1 MKLEFVWAKKTSN
14 AKPKNNITIGCQI
27 SIPSTIMQQIGIGNE
42 DKVDI
47 GFDDINHLVGIRK
60 GSTYRIY
67 KQGYRFMLRAKKNT
81 DKAKKMV
88 GSSPDFT
95 IQDGIIILHL
105 PKEANNGHQ

>member
-27 SIPSTIMQQIGIGNE
+27 SIPSTIMQQIDVGSE
-42 DKVDI
+42 DKIDI

-60 GSTYRIY
+60 GSIY
-67 KQGYRFMLRAKKNT
+67 CLNKQGRRLMIRSKKNV
-81 DKAKKMV
+81 DKAKILV
-88 GSSPDFT
+88 GSNPDFT

-105 PKEANNGHQ
+105 PKEATDGHQ